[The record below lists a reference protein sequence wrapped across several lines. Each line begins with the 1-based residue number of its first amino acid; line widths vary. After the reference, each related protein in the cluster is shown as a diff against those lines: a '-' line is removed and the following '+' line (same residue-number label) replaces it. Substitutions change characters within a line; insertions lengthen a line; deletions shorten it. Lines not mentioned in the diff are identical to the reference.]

1 MSALINP
8 LSIPKPKA
16 KEDDDG
22 FFWNYRIVNLK
33 SENGGDNWYCMR
45 EVYYNEQNKK
55 PFGHCEASLSSET
68 MKGAR
73 SVGSMMMKALKLP
86 PMQEEDFK

>member
-8 LSIPKPKA
+8 LVIPKTKA
-16 KEDDDG
+16 EDDDG

-33 SENGGDNWYCMR
+33 SENGGDDWYCMR
-45 EVYYNEQNKK
+45 EVYYNEKDKK
-55 PFGHCEASLSSET
+55 PFGHCEATLGSES

-73 SVGSMMMKALKLP
+73 SVWSMMAKALKLP
-86 PMQEEDFK
+86 ALKEEDFK